1 MAVAFGPASAATASQ
16 AAGSRS
22 VAATLAPS
30 RASSSAVARPMPLA
44 APVTIATRP
53 AIERERVGTGIVMGR
68 PPYYTPSPQRK
79 LAPLTVYDLSGKGD
93 SGPCSRGGG
102 EACLPDRRFV
112 ERAAVSAVQQVGR
125 ASCGERV
132 GR

>member
-44 APVTIATRP
+44 APVTIAARP

-68 PPYYTPSPQRK
+68 PPYYTPSPQRQ
-79 LAPLTVYDLSGKGD
+79 LDPRPVYALSGKGHR
-93 SGPCSRGGG
+93 GPCARGGG
-102 EACLPDRRFV
+102 
-112 ERAAVSAVQQVGR
+112 AAVVTEQIGR
-125 ASCGERV
+125 ASCGEGV
-132 GR
+132 